1 MAKKLKISYVRNKFG
16 KLYCSVGVD
25 VSTSTNPDLSTE
37 IADLFKQVDESGEV
51 NNFAYSD
58 NEPVSAYKGD
68 FAENET
74 TYQGAYE
81 EYQYGNSEMQQE
93 SNAERSEA
101 KRSGTNEANAEL
113 PNDSSAPLK

>member
-1 MAKKLKISYVRNKFG
+1 MVKKLDLTIVRNKFG
-16 KLYCSVGVD
+16 KLYCRVSVD
-25 VSTSTNPDLSTE
+25 VSTTTNPDLSVE

-51 NNFAYSD
+51 NNFAYTD
-58 NEPVSAYKGD
+58 NKPVSAYKGD

-81 EYQYGNSEMQQE
+81 EYLYGNSEMQQE

-113 PNDSSAPLK
+113 PNDSSAPK

>member
-1 MAKKLKISYVRNKFG
+1 MAKKIDISYVRNKFG
-16 KLYCSVGVD
+16 KLNCVVGID
-25 VSTSTNPDLSTE
+25 VYTSTNPDLSTE

-51 NNFAYSD
+51 NNFAYTD
-58 NEPVSAYKGD
+58 DQPVSAYQGD

-81 EYQYGNSEMQQE
+81 EYLYGNSEMQQE

-101 KRSGTNEANAEL
+101 KLSGTNDANSE
-113 PNDSSAPLK
+113 